1 MTAGAVTRLKINGI
15 DEDVAAATIAELLAV
30 RGIDPAARFL
40 AVAVNGEVVRR
51 ATWDEAALRA
61 GDAVEI
67 VRPLQGG

>member
-1 MTAGAVTRLKINGI
+1 MTRLKINGV
-15 DEDVAAATIAELLAV
+15 DEEVAATTIAQLLAA

-40 AVAVNGEVVRR
+40 AVAVNGAVVRR
-51 ATWDEAALRA
+51 ASWEEAALRT

>member
-1 MTAGAVTRLKINGI
+1 MTRLKINGV
-15 DEDVAAATIAELLAV
+15 DEEIAVTTIAQLLAA

-40 AVAVNGEVVRR
+40 AVAVNGAVVRR
-51 ATWDEAALRA
+51 ASWDEAALNA

>member
-1 MTAGAVTRLKINGI
+1 MTRLTVNGV
-15 DEDVAAATIAELLAV
+15 DEEVAATTVAQLLAA
-30 RGIDPAARFL
+30 RGIDPGAKFL

-51 ATWDEAALRA
+51 TTWAEAELAA